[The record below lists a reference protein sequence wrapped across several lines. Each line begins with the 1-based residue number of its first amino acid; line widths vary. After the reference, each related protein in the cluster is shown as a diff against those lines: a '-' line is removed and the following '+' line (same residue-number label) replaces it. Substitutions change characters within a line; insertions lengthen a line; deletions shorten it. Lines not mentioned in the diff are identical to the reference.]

1 VVPAPCALVTASLSS
16 NVLRLPVAQVEQGSD
31 IFISVWNLHRSPEY
45 WERPNEFDPTR
56 FDGIRGVPNET
67 THNFAY
73 LPFGGGRRKCIGASP
88 LEVPTC
94 LQSPDEPT
102 HIFVHLPFA

>member
-1 VVPAPCALVTASLSS
+1 MRFNVTAFVGIYLTATLSL
-16 NVLRLPVAQVEQGSD
+16 NFKQVEKDAD

-56 FDGIRGVPNET
+56 FDLAQGVPNET

-73 LPFGGGRRKCIGASP
+73 LPFGGGRRKCIGAIWI
-88 LEVPTC
+88 C
-94 LQSPDEPT
+94 QLQIAQTTNRDT
-102 HIFVHLPFA
+102 QHCR